1 MFVESLL
8 FHGFNYQELALN
20 DIAGDISNRFD
31 VEISRQGVDGRFN
44 QSSVK
49 MVKALLSNMIGI
61 FKCSHQIDQ
70 TFSQFRRIRIKDST
84 SFDLPDN
91 LSEVFP
97 GNGGGASLAGVSVQ
111 YEIDIKHQ
119 QSVDFEVT
127 TKATNDYTNAFK
139 TKDSIENGDLVIRD
153 LGYSS
158 LKMLKVINKK
168 EAYYLNRLKPDVY
181 VFEKQEE
188 ALVRLDIARIE
199 QTMRANGIQIME
211 KQVFLGCKEKLA
223 SRAIFILIP
232 QDKVAERIKKQK
244 RKSERRNSNINEE
257 CLSALG
263 LNLYI
268 TNADHNQ
275 LSLEHVMLLYKVR
288 WQIEL
293 IFKAW
298 KSVAQVH
305 LLKKAKPERVLTM
318 LYLKLLW
325 IFINMQLILEISSV
339 IFKKQ
344 KIKLSVIKAFKVIKM
359 QKDEFRRKI
368 SKQIQLTPLLVRTF
382 KTIIKKAICET
393 KKGRV
398 NSMEIV
404 LQYSK

>member
-1 MFVESLL
+1 MFIETLL
-8 FHGFNYQELALN
+8 FHGFNYQELSLN
-20 DIAGDISNRFD
+20 DLASDVSNRYD

-49 MVKALLSNMIGI
+49 MAKALLSNMIDD
-61 FKCSHQIDQ
+61 FKRSHQIDE

-91 LSEVFP
+91 LSELFP

-127 TKATNDYTNAFK
+127 TKATNDYTNAVE
-139 TKDSIENGDLVIRD
+139 TKDSIDKDDLIIRD
-153 LGYSS
+153 LGYCS
-158 LKMLKVINKK
+158 LKMLKEINHK
-168 EAYYLNRLKPDVY
+168 EAYYLNRIKPDVY
-181 VFEKQEE
+181 VFEKQGDT
-188 ALVRLDIARIE
+188 LVRLDIAQIE
-199 QTMRANGIQIME
+199 QTMRTNGIEIME
-211 KQVFLGCKEKLA
+211 KEVFLGCKEQLA
-223 SRAIFILIP
+223 SRAIFILVP
-232 QDKVAERIKKQK
+232 EDKITERVKKQK
-244 RKSERRNSNINEE
+244 RKSKRRNSNVNEE

-263 LNLYI
+263 LNLYA
-268 TNADHNQ
+268 TNTDN
-275 LSLEHVMLLYKVR
+275 SLLPLNHVMLLYKVR

-298 KSVAQVH
+298 KSVAQIH

-325 IFINMQLILEISSV
+325 VFMNMQMIQEISSV
-339 IFKKQ
+339 VFKMQ
-344 KIKLSVIKAFKVIKM
+344 KKKLSVFKAFKVIKM

-368 SKQIQLTPLLVRTF
+368 TKQVQLTQLLRRTF
-382 KTIIKKAICET
+382 KTMLQKAFCET
-393 KKGRV
+393 KKGRT
-398 NSMEIV
+398 NSIEIIIE
-404 LQYSK
+404 YSK